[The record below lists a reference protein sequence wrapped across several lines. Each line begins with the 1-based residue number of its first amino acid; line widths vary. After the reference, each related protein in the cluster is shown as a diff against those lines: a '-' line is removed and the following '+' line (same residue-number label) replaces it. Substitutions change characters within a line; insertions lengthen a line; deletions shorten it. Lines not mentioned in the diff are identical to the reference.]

1 MEFYFQSYP
10 KTQSPGFENVETFSE
25 NQQNLS
31 VSALLVLGA
40 MVSNISVSLLVLERL
55 KVCRIPERKQ
65 ICCPCV

>member
-1 MEFYFQSYP
+1 MEFYFQSYL

-40 MVSNISVSLLVLERL
+40 MVWARGLILVLERL
-55 KVCRIPERKQ
+55 KVCRIPERT
-65 ICCPCV
+65 